1 MEQISQRK
9 VYLRSKTHHH
19 WILHILISLCIKL
32 HFEQTSLNF
41 WTKFAQQRYLW
52 SKTEKV
58 NIIIEFGLFKLV
70 FVAHFSL
77 NGQFWSFG
85 PDLPKKSFSGLK
97 QKKWMPHVFYIIL
110 HIQISLVRNFSSS
123 WQTIFV
129 FWIKRY
135 FQSKIEKIK
144 IIIEFRRSKLV
155 SWYQI
160 FALTEKFFSDQI
172 PPRKGCSGRNQKK
185 WTPRMVSCGVN
196 FPHKNGPIPLGSPKF
211 DNFKIL
217 PQSICSSRCY
227 MTTMVRQSA

>member
-1 MEQISQRK
+1 M
-9 VYLRSKTHHH
+9 
-19 WILHILISLCIKL
+19 HIRISLCIKL
-32 HFEQTSLNF
+32 HFEQTILNF

-77 NGQFWSFG
+77 NRQFWSFG
-85 PDLPKKSFSGLK
+85 PDLPKKGFSGLK

-135 FQSKIEKIK
+135 FQSKTEKVK
-144 IIIEFRRSKLV
+144 IIIEFRISKLV

-160 FALTEKFFSDQI
+160 FALTEKFFLTRFLQERVVLVDT
-172 PPRKGCSGRNQKK
+172 RKSEHHVWCLVGSTSPIK
-185 WTPRMVSCGVN
+185 MVLSLWAR
-196 FPHKNGPIPLGSPKF
+196 PHLITSKSSP
-211 DNFKIL
+211 NLYAL
-217 PQSICSSRCY
+217 PGAIWQLS
-227 MTTMVRQSA
+227 